1 MVDISSAANTV
12 IRRLAGVSEGSGIR
26 MLTFKKDRSVTI
38 VRIDAGTFRV
48 IEQGFENREFVVEEK
63 RLRKTVKNLL
73 KREFPRSR
81 KVRLSKV
88 SLRNG

>member
-38 VRIDAGTFRV
+38 IRIDAGTFRV

>member
-1 MVDISSAANTV
+1 MVDIFSAANTV
-12 IRRLAGVSEGSGIR
+12 IRRLAGVPEGSGIR

-38 VRIDAGTFRV
+38 IRIDAGTFRV